1 MRKVYLEPELELIN
15 LISDDFL
22 AASFDDFQDDFKDNV
37 DGSIG
42 DSEDIGGIF

>member
-22 AASFDDFQDDFKDNV
+22 AASPEKDDFKDNV
-37 DGSIG
+37 DGSIEDSG
-42 DSEDIGGIF
+42 DTGGIF

>member
-1 MRKVYLEPELELIN
+1 MRKFYLVPELELIN

-22 AASFDDFQDDFKDNV
+22 ASSPDEDDFKDNV